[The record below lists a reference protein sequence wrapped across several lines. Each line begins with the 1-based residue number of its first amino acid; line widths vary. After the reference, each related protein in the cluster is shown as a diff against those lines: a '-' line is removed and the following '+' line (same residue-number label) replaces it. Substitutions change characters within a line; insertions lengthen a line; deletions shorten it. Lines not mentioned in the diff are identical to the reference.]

1 MIGGTNTVGA
11 TLEALYPVGSIYLG
25 TMQTCPLAAL
35 IPGSTWTLVASDKVL
50 QGSGTNA
57 AGDSVAAGL
66 PNITGQF
73 GKGCLFN
80 WGGDVETGALYTGS
94 SGSRQDAGGTDSS
107 SARTIAFD
115 ASRSNNIYGASDT
128 VQPPAY
134 VVNIWQRT
142 L

>member
-25 TMQTCPLAAL
+25 TMSTCPMTAL
-35 IPGSTWTLVASDKVL
+35 IPGSTWELVAADRVL
-50 QGSGTNA
+50 QGSGTNT
-57 AGDSVAAGL
+57 AGSTVAAGL

-80 WGGDVETGALYTGS
+80 YGGDLDEGALYTGS
-94 SGSRQDAGGTDSS
+94 SGYRQDAGGTDSS

-115 ASRSNNIYGASDT
+115 ASRSNAIYGASST

-142 L
+142 A